1 MMGDIKA
8 DDDHG
13 EEDEH
18 KAAGDTKAAEDLKV
32 DEVTAVMATQMVDDI
47 MAGNG
52 QGVDG
57 DRKAASW
64 GPPAPHCHILL
75 VSAEDSA
82 ENGFSIKKS
91 GDNEEEPPCWIP
103 LLCSQHSS

>member
-57 DRKAASW
+57 DCKALGTPSS
-64 GPPAPHCHILL
+64 PLPHPIG
-75 VSAEDSA
+75 VS
-82 ENGFSIKKS
+82 
-91 GDNEEEPPCWIP
+91 
-103 LLCSQHSS
+103 